1 MMLQIDEKLGQPMIK
16 FDIYSLLVD
25 HKLLSSLIFIVLA
38 YFFKLMLVK
47 IIRSRS
53 KVKGEDRR
61 YLINLLKNLINL
73 TVVVL
78 FFLLWS
84 DELQK
89 FALSVAAFVV
99 AIVIATREFI
109 QCIIGY
115 IYIIVSRPFQV
126 GDWIQVGNSYG
137 EVTETNWAK
146 LTLLEVDIDS
156 YSHTGKTLYLPN
168 SMLILNTIKN
178 LNFMKRYATHT
189 FTLTRNQRVN
199 LFSFKDELLERAV
212 VYCQDFYEVAHRYN
226 YLIEKRL
233 DVTIAGPAPTVT
245 ISTSDLGKNT
255 ASITIFCPSEQALD
269 IEQKITED
277 FMELWYLAL
286 KQSEE
291 KSTLNTVKN

>member
-1 MMLQIDEKLGQPMIK
+1 MIE
-16 FDIYSLLVD
+16 FDIFKVLVD
-25 HKLLSSLIFIVLA
+25 HKLLSSLTFIVLA
-38 YFFKLMLVK
+38 YLLKLMFVK
-47 IIRSRS
+47 VIRRRS
-53 KVKGEDRR
+53 KAKGEDGRS
-61 YLINLLKNLINL
+61 LINLIKNLINL
-73 TVVVL
+73 TVIVL
-78 FFLLWS
+78 FFVLWS

-115 IYIIVSRPFQV
+115 IYIIASRPFQV
-126 GDWIQVGNSYG
+126 GDWIQVGSNYG

-168 SMLILNTIKN
+168 SLLILNTIKN

-199 LFSFKDELLERAV
+199 LFLFRDELLERAALH
-212 VYCQDFYEVAHRYN
+212 CQDFYEVAHRYN
-226 YLIEKRL
+226 SLIEKRL

-245 ISTSDLGKNT
+245 ISTSDIGKNT
-255 ASITIFCPSEQALD
+255 ASVTIFCPSDQALD
-269 IEQKITED
+269 IEQKITQD
-277 FMELWYLAL
+277 FMELWYSEL
-286 KQSEE
+286 KKSEQVA
-291 KSTLNTVKN
+291 S

>member
-1 MMLQIDEKLGQPMIK
+1 MIEL
-16 FDIYSLLVD
+16 DIYSFIAN
-25 HKLLSSLIFIVLA
+25 HKLLSSLTFIVLA
-38 YFFKLMLVK
+38 YFFKLLLVK
-47 IIRSRS
+47 IIRQRS
-53 KVKGEDRR
+53 KVKGEDWR
-61 YLINLLKNLINL
+61 YLINLIKNLINL

-78 FFLLWS
+78 FFVLWA

-126 GDWIQVGNSYG
+126 GDWIQVGNSSG

-146 LTLLEVDIDS
+146 LTLLEVDIAS

-168 SMLILNTIKN
+168 SLLVLNTIKN

-189 FTLTRNQRVN
+189 FTLTRSQRVN
-199 LFSFKDELLERAV
+199 LFSIKDELLARAAV
-212 VYCQDFYEVAHRYN
+212 HCQGFYDVAHRYN

-255 ASITIFCPSEQALD
+255 ASITIFCPSDQALD
-269 IEQKITED
+269 IEQKITQD

-286 KQSEE
+286 KQSEDAR
-291 KSTLNTVKN
+291 SLTAPSQD

>member
-1 MMLQIDEKLGQPMIK
+1 MTGLE
-16 FDIYSLLVD
+16 IYSLLFE
-25 HKLLSSLIFIVLA
+25 HKLLSSLMFIVLA
-38 YFFKLMLVK
+38 YFLKLMLVK
-47 IIRSRS
+47 VIRKRS
-53 KVKGEDRR
+53 KAKGEDRR
-61 YLINLLKNLINL
+61 YVINLIKNLINL

-78 FFLLWS
+78 LFVLWTE
-84 DELQK
+84 ELQK

-126 GDWIQVGNSYG
+126 GDWIQVGSSYG

-189 FTLTRNQRVN
+189 FTLTRSQRVN
-199 LFSFKDELLERAV
+199 LFSFRDELLERAAV
-212 VYCQDFYEVAHRYN
+212 HCQDFYEVAHRYN

-245 ISTSDLGKNT
+245 ISTSDIGKNT
-255 ASITIFCPSEQALD
+255 ASVTIFCPSDQALD
-269 IEQKITED
+269 IEQKITQD
-277 FMELWYLAL
+277 FMELWYSEL
-286 KQSEE
+286 KNLQEVAS
-291 KSTLNTVKN
+291 

>member
-1 MMLQIDEKLGQPMIK
+1 MIELN
-16 FDIYSLLVD
+16 IYSFLVD
-25 HKLLSSLIFIVLA
+25 HKLLSSLTFIVLA
-38 YFFKLMLVK
+38 YFIKLMLVK
-47 IIRSRS
+47 VIRKRS
-53 KVKGEDRR
+53 KGKGEDRR
-61 YLINLLKNLINL
+61 YLINLIKNLINL
-73 TVVVL
+73 SVVVL
-78 FFLLWS
+78 FFFLWS

-126 GDWIQVGNSYG
+126 GDWIQVGSNYG

-168 SMLILNTIKN
+168 SLLILNTIKN

-199 LFSFKDELLERAV
+199 FFLFRNELLERAAIH
-212 VYCQDFYEVAHRYN
+212 CQDFYEVAHRYN
-226 YLIEKRL
+226 SLIEKRL

-245 ISTSDLGKNT
+245 ISTSDIGKNT
-255 ASITIFCPSEQALD
+255 ASVTIFCPSDQALD
-269 IEQKITED
+269 IEQKITQD
-277 FMELWYLAL
+277 FMELWYSAL
-286 KQSEE
+286 K
-291 KSTLNTVKN
+291 KSGEVAS

>member
-1 MMLQIDEKLGQPMIK
+1 MTELN
-16 FDIYSLLVD
+16 IYSVLVD
-25 HKLLSSLIFIVLA
+25 HKLLSSLAIIVLA
-38 YFFKLMLVK
+38 YFFKLILVK
-47 IIRSRS
+47 VIRKRS

-61 YLINLLKNLINL
+61 YLINLIKNLINL
-73 TVVVL
+73 TIVIL
-78 FFLLWS
+78 FFVLWS

-168 SMLILNTIKN
+168 SLLILNTIKN

-199 LFSFKDELLERAV
+199 LFLFRDELLERAAV
-212 VYCQDFYEVAHRYN
+212 HCQSFYEVAHRYN

-245 ISTSDLGKNT
+245 ISTSDAGKNT
-255 ASITIFCPSEQALD
+255 ASVTIFCPSDQALD
-269 IEQKITED
+269 IEQKITQD
-277 FMELWYLAL
+277 FMELWYL
-286 KQSEE
+286 EI
-291 KSTLNTVKN
+291 KNLQDIAS